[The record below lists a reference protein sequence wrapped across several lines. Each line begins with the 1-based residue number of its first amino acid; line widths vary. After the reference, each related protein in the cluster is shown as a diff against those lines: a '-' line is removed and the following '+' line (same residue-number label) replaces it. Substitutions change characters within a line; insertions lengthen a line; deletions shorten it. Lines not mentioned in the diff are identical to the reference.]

1 MENGASTESVD
12 IPRTLLAQITEG
24 ITQIKAEYYG
34 RGAPQ
39 GKSYVN
45 DNMLFTVLNGG
56 LTDLEQTLLDRGR
69 GDEVRRL
76 RMVFQEEMREEYVQ
90 TVERVT
96 GRRVRDYLSQ
106 FLIETRMTVEVF
118 VLDPPPV
125 R

>member
-1 MENGASTESVD
+1 MKNGASTESVD
-12 IPRTLLAQITEG
+12 IPGTLLAQITEG

-34 RGAPQ
+34 RGAPE

-45 DNMLFTVLNGG
+45 DNMLFTVLSGG

-96 GRRVRDYLSQ
+96 GRRVRDYFSQ
-106 FLIETRMTVEVF
+106 FLIETRLTVEVF
-118 VLDPPPV
+118 VLDTAPV